1 MNDDSPARDRGT
13 GSRGG
18 GARRYVPGAKGSP
31 APDRGTGSRGG
42 DGRDRRGGGRP
53 EGAGPGPAGDSSR
66 RVDPVTASVI
76 QGAFE
81 NIATEMGHKLMRMS
95 YSSII
100 RESEDFGA
108 GLVDPS
114 GQGLAESAQ
123 STPLQSGPIPGYVQ
137 GMLRQMA
144 ERGDEVRPGDVIMH
158 NDAYAGASHGPD
170 VAFIVPAFHRN
181 RLVGFAVTTAH
192 HLDIGALTP
201 GSCGIVDA
209 IDAYAEGLQLK
220 SIKVYEAG
228 RKVEPVWH
236 LLRGNIR
243 ASDLVVGDME
253 AQVAA
258 SRIGAERFVALHE
271 RYGTGTVEAAGE
283 AAKEHAE
290 RLMRSAIAAMPDGA
304 WQATTYI
311 DGYLDSDDPARKH
324 LPLAVAITVD
334 GDEMTVDLTGTADQ
348 VPDRPINMPLV
359 GTVDIAVWLTVRSV
373 LLDTAVHGH
382 IPVNAGLVRPIRL
395 VVPRGCLCNPVYPAP
410 TIARF
415 CPGNQ
420 LADTVMKAL
429 AQAVPEQVSAGIGN
443 LRVIAF
449 SGLRGETHWVHM
461 EIFEGSYGG
470 RYGMDGMDA
479 VDTLYAN
486 TRNNPIE
493 DIESH
498 LPLRVRRYELRE
510 DACGAGRWRGGLG
523 SVREFEYL
531 DDGGGSVEGEGHHFR
546 PWGFRGAS
554 DGQPSSLVLAR
565 ADGSR
570 VELPSK
576 VPHTVVAAGDR
587 FVCEG
592 PAGGGYGD
600 PLEREP
606 DRVLDDVLDGF
617 ISAETAERD
626 YGVVI
631 AAGDR
636 VDAAATEATRAARRT
651 RAPGSAS
658 V

>member
-1 MNDDSPARDRGT
+1 MNDTPTMAHGAGGT
-13 GSRGG
+13 GNGG
-18 GARRYVPGAKGSP
+18 RDGRVRADNVADNGPSL
-31 APDRGTGSRGG
+31 G
-42 DGRDRRGGGRP
+42 DG
-53 EGAGPGPAGDSSR
+53 SNR
-66 RVDPVTASVI
+66 RVDPVTTSVI
-76 QGAFE
+76 QGALE

-108 GLVDPS
+108 GIVDRE

-144 ERGDEVRPGDVIMH
+144 ERGDDIRPGDVIMH

-170 VAFIVPAFHRN
+170 VAFIVPAFHDE

-209 IDAYAEGLQLK
+209 IDAYAEGLQFK

-228 RKVEPVWH
+228 RKIEPVWH

-253 AQVAA
+253 AQIAA

-271 RYGTGTVEAAGE
+271 RYGTETVEAAGE

-290 RLMRSAIAAMPDGA
+290 RLMRSAIAAMPDGT

-311 DGYLDSDDPARKH
+311 DGYLDSDDPTKKH
-324 LPLAVAITVD
+324 LPLVATITVEGD
-334 GDEMTVDLTGTADQ
+334 GMTVDLTGTADQ
-348 VPDRPINMPLV
+348 VSDRPINMPLV

-382 IPVNAGLVRPIRL
+382 IPVNAGLTRPIRL
-395 VVPRGCLCNPVYPAP
+395 VVPRGCLCNPIYPAP

-443 LRVIAF
+443 LKVIAF

-510 DACGAGRWRGGLG
+510 DVCGAGRWRGGLG

-531 DDGGGSVEGEGHHFR
+531 DDGGGSVEGEGHRFR
-546 PWGFRGAS
+546 PWGFRGGD
-554 DGQPSSLVLAR
+554 DGQASALVLAR
-565 ADGSR
+565 ADGSSAD
-570 VELPSK
+570 LPSK

-600 PLEREP
+600 PNERDP
-606 DRVLDDVLDGF
+606 VQVLDDVLDGF
-617 ISAETAERD
+617 ISPETAERD
-626 YGVVI
+626 YGVAI
-631 AAGDR
+631 SADGRA
-636 VDAAATEATRAARRT
+636 VDEEATAMARAARRS
-651 RAPGSAS
+651 RIA
-658 V
+658 